1 MSGTLLRISVCVK
14 NLSKW
19 RNAATISR
27 TLATV
32 SGNLR
37 ADATAAAASIPQRKI
52 ELKEP
57 TGVDR
62 LQNLLDNEVKNGDIV
77 PVFKRALLH
86 GNKIAVK
93 DNTGEYSYRQILEGA
108 RKLST
113 QLSAHS
119 FSKSIFFC
127 EKKIWKITM
136 IIMRL
141 HCKLL

>member
-1 MSGTLLRISVCVK
+1 MSATLLRISVCVK

-19 RNAATISR
+19 HNAAAINR
-27 TLATV
+27 TLATL

-37 ADATAAAASIPQRKI
+37 ADATAAASVSQRKI

-57 TGVDR
+57 IGVDK
-62 LQNLLDNEVKNGDIV
+62 LENLFDNEVKHGDIV
-77 PVFKRALLH
+77 PVFKRALLY

-113 QLSAHS
+113 ALSAHS
-119 FSKSIFFC
+119 YGELNCCQFDD
-127 EKKIWKITM
+127 EK
-136 IIMRL
+136 
-141 HCKLL
+141 